1 MKLFNKYMLVALL
14 GGIALTSCSDDDD
27 YTAGP
32 SVDPDCQGAYFSANN
47 TYDYEL
53 DPEAST
59 SFTLTVERTNT
70 ANAATINI
78 EVLANS
84 ENVFEIPE
92 SVSFDAGQSTATI
105 TLSFPNA
112 EIGTSYGYELKLEE
126 GSYNPYAD
134 QTAYVSGEVLRIR
147 WLNFTAKFNDDW
159 MGLVDSPVTV
169 QRVEGQNRW
178 RVVDPY
184 AEVFTSQGLEYDY
197 EHYAQYI
204 NFTVNTDQS
213 VTFETFVSDVYSD
226 GSQIYGFWPLE
237 LDASL
242 TAEAAQSKALDS
254 YNVQLAPYYYIPGLG
269 GFGVYT
275 CTITLDK
282 NQGEDAV
289 FGDFGELPAD
299 AE

>member
-1 MKLFNKYMLVALL
+1 MLVALL
-14 GGIALTSCSDDDD
+14 GCLTLSSCSDDDD
-27 YTAGP
+27 YTADP
-32 SVDPDCQGAYFSANN
+32 SVDPNCQGAYFAASN

-53 DPEAST
+53 DPESPT
-59 SFTLTVERTNT
+59 SFSLTVERTNT
-70 ANAATINI
+70 ESAATIGI
-78 EVLANS
+78 EVLANT
-84 ENVFEIPE
+84 ENIFEIPE
-92 SVSFDAGQSTATI
+92 SVSFEAGQSTATI

-112 EIGTSYGYELKLEE
+112 EIGTSYGYELKLED
-126 GSYNPYAD
+126 GNYNPYAN

-147 WLNFTAKFNDDW
+147 WLNFTATFNDEW
-159 MGLVDSPVTV
+159 MGLTDSPVTV

-184 AEVFTSQGLEYDY
+184 AEVFESQGLEYDY

-213 VTFETFVSDVYSD
+213 VTFETFISDVYSD
-226 GSQIYGFWPLE
+226 GSQISGFWPLE
-237 LDASL
+237 LSESL
-242 TAEAAQSKALDS
+242 TAEAAMSQALDS
-254 YNVQLAPYYYIPGLG
+254 YTVRLAPYYYIPGLG
-269 GFGVYT
+269 GFGVKI

-282 NQGEDAV
+282 EQDVV